1 MMKIRPALRAAAIVA
16 AFALT
21 LTGCG
26 SQTTS
31 GSAGAQGGQK
41 KVFYIPKRMDQAWY
55 QVQADGV
62 KTEGAKDGLDVKVLD
77 SRFDGSQQQANL
89 DTAFSQGAQGLV
101 LVIQDQTQ
109 GPAVLSQ
116 AKAHN
121 VPVIEIDDNISDSDG
136 KPAPFVGMATEQIGQ
151 SVGEMLADE
160 AKQRNMATS
169 QIGVAALTF
178 NQVSVCS
185 QRTNATHD
193 ALLKAMPG
201 LQASQIHEANYAGAN
216 TDGGLQA
223 MQGLLTANPQVKSW
237 LVYSCN
243 EEGIVGAVRA
253 LEGAGKDKTSC
264 GVGIGDGSLAKIEF
278 DKGTAAY
285 CGDVFANSKKHG
297 QIAAQEMADYLNNG
311 KAIPQETLVPGV
323 KVTKDNYKQVF
334 GS

>member
-1 MMKIRPALRAAAIVA
+1 MIKMPSALRAAAVVA

-26 SQTTS
+26 AQTS
-31 GSAGAQGGQK
+31 GSAGAPGSQK
-41 KVFYIPKRMDQAWY
+41 MVFYIPKRMDQAWY
-55 QVQADGV
+55 QVQANGV

-89 DTAFSQGAQGLV
+89 DTAFSQGAQGLIM
-101 LVIQDQTQ
+101 VIQDQTQ
-109 GPAVLSQ
+109 GPAVLAQ

-121 VPVIEIDDNISDSDG
+121 VPVIEIDDTISDSSG

-160 AKQRNMATS
+160 AKQRNMTTS
-169 QIGVAALTF
+169 EIGVAALTF
-178 NQVSVCS
+178 NQLSVCS

-201 LQASQIHEANYAGAN
+201 LQSSQIHEANYAGAN
-216 TDGGLQA
+216 TDGALQA
-223 MQGLLTANPQVKSW
+223 MQGLLTSNPQVKSW

-253 LEGAGKDKTSC
+253 LESAGKDKGSC

-278 DKGTAAY
+278 DKGTPSY

-297 QIAAQEMADYLNNG
+297 EIAAQEMADYLNHG